1 MNYSIIFKLLSI
13 IFATISVAFGAAL
26 CVSMYYSENAVE
38 AGAYESWIASV
49 AIAVVFSAIFYLPAR
64 NSSKK
69 IFRKEALCVV
79 GLGWILCSILG
90 STPYLLI
97 LNCGFADA
105 FFESVS
111 GFTSTGAS
119 VFGNVESFPKSIL
132 FWRALTQWIGGL
144 GVVIFFVALL
154 SSLGTGAKAIYLSE
168 SNRDASMIEGERLQ
182 SKVFRI
188 IALYVGLSA
197 LCCFAYYIAKMPMFE
212 AVCHMMTTVSTG
224 GFSVKNNSFSAY
236 PSVSIKWIA
245 IVFMFIGGMN
255 FAVIIMILKGK
266 FREVLQN
273 SELKVYAAIVLM
285 LAAGIFLSTADFGHF
300 GFAKLFKNMTDSMFT
315 VVSIITSTGFADID
329 YQTWL
334 PITHVLV
341 FFMFVTGAC
350 SGSTSGGLK
359 IFRALALVKI
369 GLNDIEKSFRP
380 NVVRLVR
387 MNGKAMSDSQVRDIL
402 SFVSLY
408 AVIAIL
414 GMIMLSAMEPKM
426 SFGGCLSTVVSA
438 ISNVGP
444 GLNETSPTQTFGFL
458 SPSSKFLLS
467 IIMIMGR
474 LEFYAVLALFMPSLW
489 RNFK

>member
-26 CVSMYYSENAVE
+26 CVSMYYSENAFE

-49 AIAVVFSAIFYLPAR
+49 AIASVFSAIFYLPAR

-90 STPYLLI
+90 STPYMLI

-168 SNRDASMIEGERLQ
+168 SNRDASMIDGERLQ

-197 LCCFAYYIAKMPMFE
+197 LCCSAYYIAEMPMFE
-212 AVCHMMTTVSTG
+212 ALCHMMATVSTG
-224 GFSVKNNSFSAY
+224 GFSVKNSSFSAY
-236 PSVSIKWIA
+236 PSIAVKWIS

-255 FAVIIMILKGK
+255 FAVIIMLLKGK
-266 FREVLQN
+266 FKDVLQN
-273 SELKVYAAIVLM
+273 SELKVYVAIVLM
-285 LAAGIFLSTADFGHF
+285 LSCGIFLSIADFGHI
-300 GFAKLFKNMTDSMFT
+300 GFSRLMKNMTDSMFT
-315 VVSIITSTGFADID
+315 VVSIITSTGFIETD

-334 PITHVLV
+334 PSTHVLV

-387 MNGKAMSDSQVRDIL
+387 MNGKAMPDSQVRDIL
-402 SFVSLY
+402 SFMSLY

-414 GMIMLSAMEPKM
+414 GMIMLSAMEPNM

-438 ISNVGP
+438 ISNIGP

-458 SPSSKFLLS
+458 SSSSKFLLS

>member
-26 CVSMYYSENAVE
+26 CVSMYYSENAFE

-49 AIAVVFSAIFYLPAR
+49 AIAAVFSAIFYLPAR

-90 STPYLLI
+90 STPYMLI

-168 SNRDASMIEGERLQ
+168 SNRDASMIDGERLQ

-197 LCCFAYYIAKMPMFE
+197 LCCSAYYIAEMPMFE
-212 AVCHMMTTVSTG
+212 ALCHMMATVSTG
-224 GFSVKNNSFSAY
+224 GFSVKNSSFSAY
-236 PSVSIKWIA
+236 PSIAVKWIS

-255 FAVIIMILKGK
+255 FAVIIMLLKGK
-266 FREVLQN
+266 FKDVLQN
-273 SELKVYAAIVLM
+273 SELKVYVAIVLM
-285 LAAGIFLSTADFGHF
+285 LSCGIFLSIADFGHI
-300 GFAKLFKNMTDSMFT
+300 GFSRLMKNMTDSMFT
-315 VVSIITSTGFADID
+315 VVSIITSTGFIDTD

-334 PITHVLV
+334 PSTHVLV

-387 MNGKAMSDSQVRDIL
+387 MNGKAMPDSQVRDIL
-402 SFVSLY
+402 SFMSLY

-414 GMIMLSAMEPKM
+414 GMIMLSAMEPNM

-438 ISNVGP
+438 ISNIGP

-458 SPSSKFLLS
+458 SSSSKFLLS

>member
-26 CVSMYYSENAVE
+26 CVSMYYSENAFE

-49 AIAVVFSAIFYLPAR
+49 AIAAVFSVIFYLPAR

-90 STPYLLI
+90 STPYMLI

-105 FFESVS
+105 FFESAS

-168 SNRDASMIEGERLQ
+168 SNRDASMIDGERLQ

-197 LCCFAYYIAKMPMFE
+197 LCCSAYYIAEMPMFE
-212 AVCHMMTTVSTG
+212 ALCHMMATVSTG
-224 GFSVKNNSFSAY
+224 GFSVKNSSFSAY
-236 PSVSIKWIA
+236 PSIAVKWIS

-255 FAVIIMILKGK
+255 FAVIIMLLKGK
-266 FREVLQN
+266 FKDVLQN
-273 SELKVYAAIVLM
+273 SELKVYVAIVLM
-285 LAAGIFLSTADFGHF
+285 LSCGIFLSIADFGHI
-300 GFAKLFKNMTDSMFT
+300 GFSRLMKNMTDSMFT
-315 VVSIITSTGFADID
+315 VVSIITSTGFIDTD

-387 MNGKAMSDSQVRDIL
+387 MNGKAMPDSQVRDIL

-414 GMIMLSAMEPKM
+414 GMIMLSAMEPNM

-438 ISNVGP
+438 ISNIGP

-458 SPSSKFLLS
+458 SSSSKFLLS

>member
-1 MNYSIIFKLLSI
+1 
-13 IFATISVAFGAAL
+13 
-26 CVSMYYSENAVE
+26 
-38 AGAYESWIASV
+38 
-49 AIAVVFSAIFYLPAR
+49 
-64 NSSKK
+64 
-69 IFRKEALCVV
+69 
-79 GLGWILCSILG
+79 
-90 STPYLLI
+90 
-97 LNCGFADA
+97 
-105 FFESVS
+105 
-111 GFTSTGAS
+111 
-119 VFGNVESFPKSIL
+119 
-132 FWRALTQWIGGL
+132 
-144 GVVIFFVALL
+144 
-154 SSLGTGAKAIYLSE
+154 
-168 SNRDASMIEGERLQ
+168 
-182 SKVFRI
+182 
-188 IALYVGLSA
+188 
-197 LCCFAYYIAKMPMFE
+197 
-212 AVCHMMTTVSTG
+212 
-224 GFSVKNNSFSAY
+224 
-236 PSVSIKWIA
+236 
-245 IVFMFIGGMN
+245 
-255 FAVIIMILKGK
+255 
-266 FREVLQN
+266 
-273 SELKVYAAIVLM
+273 M

-387 MNGKAMSDSQVRDIL
+387 MNGKAMPDSQVRDIL

-438 ISNVGP
+438 ISNIGP